1 MNEFA
6 SKRGLANV
14 STRTCNNNFSDD
26 GKSNTRFLFSKSII
40 SSLVACLKKN
50 QIKRILLDDN
60 PAIIYMFKVNNS
72 NTKC

>member
-1 MNEFA
+1 MN
-6 SKRGLANV
+6 SQVNVDLQTCQRGLVIITSVMMVNQIHV
-14 STRTCNNNFSDD
+14 SSFR
-26 GKSNTRFLFSKSII
+26 KSII